1 LGITFLSHKLSVLRR
16 FSVIN
21 IALCYFLAQPKSSR
35 YFVQASRLKE
45 IRLGVKPW
53 AMANGKL
60 LTLVDFCVF
69 LGVLPFG

>member
-1 LGITFLSHKLSVLRR
+1 
-16 FSVIN
+16 
-21 IALCYFLAQPKSSR
+21 LAQPKSSR
-35 YFVQASRLKE
+35 YFVQASWLKE

>member
-1 LGITFLSHKLSVLRR
+1 
-16 FSVIN
+16 
-21 IALCYFLAQPKSSR
+21 LAQPKSSR

-45 IRLGVKPW
+45 IRLRVKPW

-60 LTLVDFCVF
+60 LTRVDFCVF